1 MFKQFLILLL
11 VFTSKGYAQI
21 TDSITV
27 EGKTIAVEL
36 LNEIIVKPLN
46 LSSSEKIAFY
56 RLRRKVYKVYPF
68 ALAAKKQLI
77 DLEDDLNYTDTK
89 RQRKRIAKLHDKWI
103 QEHFTEKIK
112 KLTRSEGRI
121 LIKLIHRETGVTAYN
136 LVRNYRNGFT
146 AMLWQRLAKYFDGDL
161 KISYNPQ
168 NTIEDEWIEHIL
180 WEMRMKDLSLK
191 KSL

>member
-11 VFTSKGYAQI
+11 TFTSKVYTQVP
-21 TDSITV
+21 DSINV

-46 LSSSEKIAFY
+46 LSSKEKIVFY

-77 DLEDDLNYTDTK
+77 ELEDDLNYADTK

-103 QEHFTEKIK
+103 QETFTAEIK

-121 LIKLIHRETGVTAYN
+121 LIKLIHRETGDTAYN

-146 AMLWQRLAKYFDGDL
+146 AMLWQRLAKHFDGDL
-161 KISYNPQ
+161 KANYKPQ
-168 NTIEDEWIEHIL
+168 NNTEDEWIEHIL
-180 WEMRMKDLSLK
+180 WEMKRDNSTLK
-191 KSL
+191 KNR

>member
-11 VFTSKGYAQI
+11 TFTSKVYTQVP
-21 TDSITV
+21 DSINV

-46 LSSSEKIAFY
+46 LSSKEKIVFY

-77 DLEDDLNYTDTK
+77 ELEDDLNYADTK

-103 QEHFTEKIK
+103 QETFTAEIK

-121 LIKLIHRETGVTAYN
+121 LIKLIHRETGDTAYN

-161 KISYNPQ
+161 KANYKPQ
-168 NTIEDEWIEHIL
+168 NNTEDEWIEHIL
-180 WEMRMKDLSLK
+180 WEMKRDNSTLK
-191 KSL
+191 KNR